1 MPSFWMFLPIAHIAG
16 SFIAGF
22 IFFYL
27 MSALPKAKKKQ
38 QAEEVT
44 SLLINFVIYIWI
56 GKILLNFFVFIKDPL
71 AVLAYPSNSHAFYL
85 AVLFSGIHIWYK
97 KKRRKLDW
105 QLLLHSFIHVFLFA
119 SFIYELID
127 VIWMGNSHLLGYLS
141 LLFVLL
147 LALIMLQNSVSMA
160 ILNKGLLFIWGAGQL
175 ALAFIMP
182 FATVYGYM
190 MAPWFLGLFL
200 IVNILWFLY
209 EKKYI
214 VRR

>member
-1 MPSFWMFLPIAHIAG
+1 MLFILRYYLAEYIFCIKISVINRTGSCFSTLSFMY
-16 SFIAGF
+16 
-22 IFFYL
+22 FYL
-27 MSALPKAKKKQ
+27 LH
-38 QAEEVT
+38 
-44 SLLINFVIYIWI
+44 
-56 GKILLNFFVFIKDPL
+56 FFLTCF
-71 AVLAYPSNSHAFYL
+71 S
-85 AVLFSGIHIWYK
+85 VLFSGIHILYK
-97 KKRRKLDW
+97 KKRHKPDW

-127 VIWMGNSHLLGYLS
+127 VIWMGNGHLLGYLS

-182 FATVYGYM
+182 FATVFGYM
-190 MAPWFLGLFL
+190 MAPWFLSLFL
-200 IVNILWFLY
+200 IANILWFLY

>member
-1 MPSFWMFLPIAHIAG
+1 MRMPSFWMFLPIAHIAG

-44 SLLINFVIYIWI
+44 SLLIHFVIYIWV
-56 GKILLNFFVFIKDPL
+56 GSILLNFFVFIIDPL
-71 AVLAYPSNSHAFYL
+71 AVLAYPSTSLALYL
-85 AVLFSGIHIWYK
+85 VLLFSGLHIWC
-97 KKRRKLDW
+97 RNQCGHLDW

-160 ILNKGLLFIWGAGQL
+160 ILNKGLL
-175 ALAFIMP
+175 
-182 FATVYGYM
+182 
-190 MAPWFLGLFL
+190 
-200 IVNILWFLY
+200 
-209 EKKYI
+209 
-214 VRR
+214 